1 MAEAPPNRAEEALKK
16 LAAQLECG
24 ICFEEYK
31 DPKLLSCFH
40 VFCKQCLERLV
51 VQAHGQPT
59 LQCPNCRGTTT
70 LPSQGVS
77 GLQSDFRMH
86 NLFEIRDVFEK
97 VKEPQQTQCENC
109 EKKHSTTIC
118 QDCSVLLCQECA
130 DIHKK
135 WKSSRNHKIVTITD
149 IQASADV
156 ASIISRKS
164 KVSCQKHP
172 ESVCKIYCET
182 CREMICSDCTIRLHR
197 DHQYDLISD
206 TFPKYKQEI
215 LASLETVK
223 HDLATVKKAL
233 QALDKRKKE
242 ISDQKVATETDIDE
256 QINQLQQS
264 LEKRR
269 TELKG
274 QLDKLT
280 QHKLKGLAAQ
290 RDQVELLHTQL
301 ASCLEYVEGSLK
313 TGTQGEILEMKAPV
327 LKNIQQMTAEFKP
340 DTLVPKE
347 EADMLLISDDI
358 PDLNRACC
366 EVAEVVQGHVAC
378 ARKSY
383 VSGEGKKTTVGEPTT
398 VTFHAIDR
406 YGKECQ
412 KTVTEITSELVSCTD
427 TTTTKC
433 QVRREGKS
441 KYEIQYQPATRGKHQ
456 LHIRINGKS
465 IKGSPYTVLARPPLQ
480 SLGKPVK
487 IIGNIK
493 SPLGIATN
501 SKGEIIVIESG
512 ANCVSI
518 FAPEGQ
524 KIRTFGNPGA
534 AHGQFSIPWGIAV
547 VEDDSLIIVDYGNH
561 RIQKFTSNGNFI
573 SSVGTQGTN
582 PLQFQSPIGITCNY
596 KTGKLYVSEYGNHR
610 VQILNRDL
618 TFSSTFGSQGS
629 GNEQFQCPYD
639 IATDSDGNVYVADT
653 DNHCIKVFTPEGK
666 LLRKFGSQGSGTGQ
680 LNRPTGITI
689 DCHDTVYIVDNG
701 NCQVSLF
708 TTQGQFLK
716 SFGSRGSAEGQFNNS
731 HRITVHDDGSILVTD
746 YGNSRIQIF

>member
-1 MAEAPPNRAEEALKK
+1 MAEAPNKAEEALKK

-40 VFCKQCLERLV
+40 VFCKQCIERLV

-109 EKKHSTTIC
+109 DKNHSTSVC
-118 QDCSVLLCQECA
+118 QDCSIFLCQECA
-130 DIHKK
+130 KVHQK
-135 WKSSRNHKIVTITD
+135 WKRFCNHQIITISHVQ
-149 IQASADV
+149 ISADV
-156 ASIISRKS
+156 TGLVPQKKKI
-164 KVSCQKHP
+164 CQKHKGKKL
-172 ESVCKIYCET
+172 KIYCET
-182 CREMICSDCTIRLHR
+182 CSELICSDCTIRLHQGHR
-197 DHQYDLISD
+197 YDLISD

-215 LASLETVK
+215 LASLEPVK
-223 HDLATVKKAL
+223 RDLATVKKGL
-233 QALDKRKKE
+233 QALDKREKE
-242 ISDQKVATETDIDE
+242 ISDQKAATETDIDK
-256 QINQLQQS
+256 QIDELQHS

-274 QLDKLT
+274 QLGKLT
-280 QHKLKGLAAQ
+280 QHKLKSLAAQ

-327 LKNIQQMTAEFKP
+327 LKHIQQMTAEFKP
-340 DTLVPKE
+340 DTLVPEE

-366 EVAEVVQGHVAC
+366 EIADVVEGHVAVC
-378 ARKSY
+378 DEKSY
-383 VSGEGKKTTVGEPTT
+383 ISGEGMKTATVGEPIT

-406 YGKECQ
+406 YGKECR
-412 KTVTEITSELVSCTD
+412 KPVKEITSELVSCTD

-465 IKGSPYTVLARPPLQ
+465 IKGSPYTVVVRQSLQ

-493 SPLGIATN
+493 NPRGIATN
-501 SKGEIIVIESG
+501 SKGEIIVAESG
-512 ANCVSI
+512 THCILI
-518 FAPEGQ
+518 FTPEGQ
-524 KIRTFGNPGA
+524 KIRSFGNPGA
-534 AHGQFSIPWGIAV
+534 AHGQFSCPWGIAV
-547 VEDDSLIIVDYGNH
+547 VEDDSLIVVDHSNH

-573 SSVGTQGTN
+573 TSVGTQGSN
-582 PLQFQSPIGITCNY
+582 PLQFQNPIGITCNQ
-596 KTGKLYVSEYGNHR
+596 KTGKLYVLEYSSHR

-629 GNEQFQCPYD
+629 DNEQFQHPYD
-639 IATDSDGNVYVADT
+639 IATDSDSNVYVADT

-666 LLRKFGSQGSGTGQ
+666 FLRKFGSQGSGVGQ
-680 LNRPTGITI
+680 LNRPTGIAI
-689 DCHDTVYIVDNG
+689 DCHDTVYIVDVG
-701 NCQVSLF
+701 NHQVSLF

-716 SFGSRGSAEGQFNNS
+716 SLGSRGSAEGQFRNPYG
-731 HRITVHDDGSILVTD
+731 ITVRDDGTILVSE
-746 YGNSRIQIF
+746 YSNNRVQIF

>member
-1 MAEAPPNRAEEALKK
+1 MAEERAEEALKK

-51 VQAHGQPT
+51 VQTHGQPT

-86 NLFEIRDVFEK
+86 NLFEIRDVFQK

-109 EKKHSTTIC
+109 EKNHSTRVC
-118 QDCSVLLCQECA
+118 QDCSIFLCQECA
-130 DIHKK
+130 EIHQK

-156 ASIISRKS
+156 ASIQNKKLSC
-164 KVSCQKHP
+164 CQKHP
-172 ESVCKIYCET
+172 ENVCKIYCET
-182 CREMICSDCTIRLHR
+182 CRELICNDCIIRLHR

-206 TFPKYKQEI
+206 TFPKYKEEI
-215 LASLETVK
+215 LTSLEPVK
-223 HDLATVKKAL
+223 HHLAAVEKAL
-233 QALDKRKKE
+233 QALDKRESE

-256 QINQLQQS
+256 QFNQLQQS

-269 TELKG
+269 IELKG

-280 QHKLKGLAAQ
+280 QHKLKTLAAQ
-290 RDQVELLHTQL
+290 RDKFDLLRTQL

-313 TGTQGEILEMKAPV
+313 TGTQGGILEMKAPV
-327 LKNIQQMTAEFKP
+327 LEHIQQMTAKFKP
-340 DTLVPKE
+340 DTLVPEE
-347 EADMLLISDDI
+347 EANMLLISDDI

-366 EVAEVVQGHVAC
+366 EVADVVEGQVVC
-378 ARKSY
+378 DEKSY
-383 VSGEGKKTTVGEPTT
+383 VSGEGMKTATVGEPTT

-406 YGKECQ
+406 CGKECQ
-412 KTVTEITSELVSCTD
+412 KPVTEITSELVSCTD
-427 TTTTKC
+427 TTTIKC

-465 IKGSPYTVLARPPLQ
+465 IKGSPYTVVTRPPLQ

-487 IIGNIK
+487 IIENVK
-493 SPLGIATN
+493 TPTGIATN
-501 SKGEIIVIESG
+501 SKGEIIVAESG
-512 ANCVSI
+512 ANCISI
-518 FAPEGQ
+518 FTPEGQ
-524 KIRTFGNPGA
+524 KIRSFGKKGT
-534 AHGQFSIPWGIAV
+534 AHGQFHNPWGIV
-547 VEDDSLIIVDYGNH
+547 VEEDGSLIIVDNRNH
-561 RIQKFTSNGNFI
+561 RIQKFTPDGNFI
-573 SSVGTQGTN
+573 TSVGTWGSN
-582 PLQFQSPIGITCNY
+582 PLQFQNPASITYNH
-596 KTGKLYVSEYGNHR
+596 KTSKFYVAEVCGHR
-610 VQILNRDL
+610 IQILNRDL

-629 GNEQFQCPYD
+629 GNEQFDIPYD
-639 IATDSDGNVYVADT
+639 TATDSDGNVYVADAN
-653 DNHCIKVFTPEGK
+653 NHCIKVFTPEGK
-666 LLRKFGSQGSGTGQ
+666 FLRKFSSG
-680 LNRPTGITI
+680 LNYPTGITI
-689 DCHDTVYIVDNG
+689 YCHDIVYIIEMG
-701 NCQVSLF
+701 KYQVSLF

-716 SFGSRGSAEGQFNNS
+716 SFGSRGSAEGQFGEVYT
-731 HRITVHDDGSILVTD
+731 ITVPDDGSILVSD
-746 YGNSRIQIF
+746 YGANRIQIF